1 LIKKQKNNFFKNK
14 NSQKHFI
21 IAKTNTLRDTSID
34 NKHQQRRFLI
44 VEKFMNLH
52 LKRTREIRIIVP
64 FHLS

>member
-1 LIKKQKNNFFKNK
+1 LIKKQKNNFKKNK

-44 VEKFMNLH
+44 YSRKVHESSFKTN
-52 LKRTREIRIIVP
+52 KGN
-64 FHLS
+64 